1 MGAVFDGVKGVRA
14 VDFSENLVN
23 FGQKMMEK
31 CGFKGI
37 EGTVSMNR
45 VYRIVI

>member
-1 MGAVFDGVKGVRA
+1 MGAVFDGVIGVHA
-14 VDFSENLVN
+14 VDFSENLVV
-23 FGQKMMEK
+23 FDQKMMEK

-37 EGTVSMNR
+37 EGMVSKNR